1 MPRQFGTIRGKD
13 SSYNDKFLMEKIA
26 ERYAVGETIG
36 DILESLGI
44 DRDKYIDLRN
54 SYPEFSEHMASL
66 DSRALPTEAVE
77 IKLRKLFERGE
88 GDVHRYVDKVTDK
101 TAAQIAEKMGDAL
114 SRGLTFEQACIFV
127 SVNPIDIRKYAEKNP
142 DFFRQI
148 NEAEIKFSMYLIDKI
163 MGHARDNWKA
173 AAWLLERKYPEK
185 WAEVKS
191 VDINKRAA
199 IEKTTQVRDS
209 SHLDKPTID
218 VTKMSDDELQKALQ
232 QAR

>member
-1 MPRQFGTIRGKD
+1 MARQFGTFKGKD
-13 SSYNDKFLMEKIA
+13 SSLNDKFLMEKIVD
-26 ERYAVGETIG
+26 RYIQGDTIRS
-36 DILESLGI
+36 IVESLDI
-44 DRDKYIDLRN
+44 DEEKYKELRH
-54 SYPEFSEHMASL
+54 SYPDFASHI
-66 DSRALPTEAVE
+66 DSISSRALPTEAVE

-101 TAAQIAEKMGDAL
+101 TAATIAEKMGDAL
-114 SRGLTFEQACIFV
+114 SRGLTFEQACIYV

-148 NEAEIKFSMYLIDKI
+148 NEAEIRFSMYLIDKI

-185 WAEVKS
+185 WAEVKT
-191 VDINKRAA
+191 VDISKRAA